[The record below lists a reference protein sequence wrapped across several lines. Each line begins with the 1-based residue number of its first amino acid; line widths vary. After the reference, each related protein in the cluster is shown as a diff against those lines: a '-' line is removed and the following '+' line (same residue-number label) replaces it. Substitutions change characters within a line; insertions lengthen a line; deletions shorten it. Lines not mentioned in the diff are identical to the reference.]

1 MIKIEFNN
9 KTNREFALVVQNLTR
24 RKRAEERIE
33 RHTVEGRSGQIIDRL
48 GTFESYE
55 REVTFANFE
64 KDKVRDINKWL
75 SGNGILRTSVDP
87 DGFFY
92 ADVIDVMER
101 NPLGCCRNSMKVTFL
116 VEPFFYLER
125 GRHPIKT
132 NKSISIYNLGTI
144 YSEPVIKVYGNGSGR
159 LSINNKIINLR
170 NIENYVTIDS
180 KLKIT
185 HKDNLPKGKDMTG
198 EYPIFEEG
206 RNYISFSGGI
216 TKLEIVPY
224 WREL

>member
-87 DGFFY
+87 DGFF
-92 ADVIDVMER
+92 M
-101 NPLGCCRNSMKVTFL
+101 LM
-116 VEPFFYLER
+116 
-125 GRHPIKT
+125 
-132 NKSISIYNLGTI
+132 
-144 YSEPVIKVYGNGSGR
+144 
-159 LSINNKIINLR
+159 
-170 NIENYVTIDS
+170 
-180 KLKIT
+180 
-185 HKDNLPKGKDMTG
+185 
-198 EYPIFEEG
+198 
-206 RNYISFSGGI
+206 
-216 TKLEIVPY
+216 
-224 WREL
+224 